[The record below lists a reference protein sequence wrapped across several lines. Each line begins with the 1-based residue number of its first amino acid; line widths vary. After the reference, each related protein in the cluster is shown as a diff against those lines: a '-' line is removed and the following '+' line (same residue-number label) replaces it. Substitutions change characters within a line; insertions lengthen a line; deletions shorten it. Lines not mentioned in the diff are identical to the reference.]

1 MNKNYLGGSFL
12 FVLAIALIFTLLS
25 AVDYD
30 RISVPF
36 SFKPVNFLSDILSDK
51 NSDTD
56 VSLAENLPNTNN
68 HPKDTIANKNNSCPP
83 GVKCIENFS
92 GNQFPLER
100 FFDKLN
106 AAKRGET
113 QVRIAWYGDS
123 FTDADLLVSDL
134 RDTLQSI
141 YGGNGVGFVP
151 ITHEAAAFRKTIK
164 HSFGGWKTS
173 SIITNPKSNFLG
185 INGHAYRPDSAN
197 YLQFGSSRN
206 YKHTRKFDVFR
217 LFYSSSYD
225 AEARISLND
234 SIRETVSLARSQTP
248 GMITLNHNHIN
259 KVKLSFPD
267 SDDIVVYGASLE
279 DSTGL
284 YIDNFSIKGNSGIG
298 LLAISDKNLSNFDSL
313 LNYDLIVLQFG
324 LNAVTSE
331 TKSFDNYIKGM
342 SQLIAKFRRTFPGTP
357 ILVMSVSDRSERRQ
371 GEYLTMQSIKGM
383 VNAQMQI
390 ARDNKTLFWNLFEA
404 MGGENSMAKFVA
416 AKPPLAN
423 KDYTH
428 LNFEGG
434 KQLGLILARSIIHEE
449 KKYTERRRDIVA
461 N

>member
-1 MNKNYLGGSFL
+1 MNKNHLGSSFL
-12 FVLAIALIFTLLS
+12 FVFAIALFFTLLS
-25 AVDYD
+25 TVDYD

-36 SFKPVNFLSDILSDK
+36 SFKPINFLSDILSDK
-51 NSDTD
+51 ESETD
-56 VSLAENLPNTNN
+56 VLLAENQAAENN
-68 HPKDTIANKNNSCPP
+68 IPADSIADINNSCPP
-83 GVKCIENFS
+83 GVECIENFS
-92 GNQFPLER
+92 GSQFPLER

-151 ITHEAAAFRKTIK
+151 ITHEAAAFRKSVK
-164 HSFGGWKTS
+164 HSFDGWKTS
-173 SIITNPKSNFLG
+173 SIIQKERSSAPG
-185 INGHAYRPDSAN
+185 INGFAYQPDSAN
-197 YLQFGSSRN
+197 YVRFAGSRN

-234 SIRETVSLARSQTP
+234 SVRETVNLLRSPRP
-248 GMITLNHNHIN
+248 GMISFDHGHIN

-267 SDDIVVYGASLE
+267 SDEIVLYGASLE

-342 SQLIAKFRRTFPGTP
+342 SKLIAKFRRTFPGTP